1 MLLMKA
7 VKERVLLV
15 EDEPAMRI
23 ALQDAL
29 EAEGYRVLTARD
41 GQAGLERALKEKPAL
56 LLLDVMLPGLNG
68 FEICA
73 QLRRLGN
80 PVPVLMLTAK
90 GTVGDRVAG
99 LEAGADDYLCKPFDM
114 AELVARIHAL
124 LRRTQRQTQALEILR
139 LGAVEI
145 DLGKQIARRSGQ
157 IIHLSAREF
166 AMLRL
171 MAEAGGEPVTREH
184 FLDVVWGYTSF
195 PTTRTVDNYITLLRR
210 KLEDD
215 PENPRWIQTVRA
227 VGYRLEV

>member
-1 MLLMKA
+1 MKT
-7 VKERVLLV
+7 VRERVLLV

-68 FEICA
+68 FDLCA

-90 GTVGDRVAG
+90 GALDDRVAG
-99 LEAGADDYLCKPFDM
+99 LEAGADDYLCKPFEM
-114 AELVARIHAL
+114 AELIARIQAL
-124 LRRTQRQTQALEILR
+124 LRRTQRQTQAREILR
-139 LGAVEI
+139 LGGVEI
-145 DLGKQIARRSGQ
+145 DLGKQIARRGQ
-157 IIHLSAREF
+157 EIIYLGAREF

-171 MAEAGGEPVTREH
+171 MAEAGGEPVTRER

-215 PENPRWIQTVRA
+215 PEHPRWIQTVRA
-227 VGYRLEV
+227 IGYRLDVAG